1 MNQDAFER
9 AKEIGKELRAIQ
21 TKQNDLNYTFEIDPE
36 TGTFRKTGHSYRA
49 GIGIFLLSERGE
61 LNTSSFGAHE
71 IDEDILVETVK
82 KIQERLKNRK
92 AELEKEF
99 AEL

>member
-1 MNQDAFER
+1 MKTEEYER
-9 AKEIGKELRAIQ
+9 AKAIKNELRAIQ
-21 TKQNDLNYTFEIDPE
+21 AKQNDLNYTFEIDPE

-49 GIGIFLLSERGE
+49 GIGIFLLGERGE
-61 LNTSSFGAHE
+61 LNTSSFGIHE

-82 KIQERLKNRK
+82 KMRERLKSRK

-99 AEL
+99 ESL